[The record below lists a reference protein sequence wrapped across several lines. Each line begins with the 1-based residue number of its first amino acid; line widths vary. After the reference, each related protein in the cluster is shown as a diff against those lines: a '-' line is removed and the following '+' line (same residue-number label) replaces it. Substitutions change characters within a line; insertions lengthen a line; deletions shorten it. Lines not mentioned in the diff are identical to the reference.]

1 MNSKYL
7 LAILATTFLMVF
19 FFTKDKKNKIK
30 NTNLSDT
37 TEYAERKTA
46 RPTVATPSLLASS
59 DTKIQAASEP
69 ITENRQASE
78 SVQKNF
84 SFHLKSMGKCLKLIE
99 QNVAE
104 KSEPTTDN
112 LMANLRSSFGDMVV
126 QMDDWSQTEF
136 LDQGAVR
143 KRVRVDYDYPDGTNP
158 TRRLSM
164 YQINSYGMPEI
175 VNLTAD
181 EVNNPNEAYVS
192 SLFEGHKIVTEE
204 KGARAY
210 FSDGAELIFSVRN
223 GQLQSVSINMGDR
236 SFNCFNLDEE
246 NSSCTC
252 P

>member
-1 MNSKYL
+1 MNTRYS
-7 LAILATTFLMVF
+7 LAILATAFVMVLLF
-19 FFTKDKKNKIK
+19 AKDKKARVKEPVIEQAEELVEAK
-30 NTNLSDT
+30 SPVLAPAVAATVVSADQNLPV
-37 TEYAERKTA
+37 AEVVTDKRQISEA
-46 RPTVATPSLLASS
+46 
-59 DTKIQAASEP
+59 IQKKF
-69 ITENRQASE
+69 
-78 SVQKNF
+78 SV
-84 SFHLKSMGKCLKLIE
+84 HLKSMAKCLKL
-99 QNVAE
+99 AE
-104 KSEPTTDN
+104 PSVSEKTDPTSEL

-136 LDQGAVR
+136 LDGSIK

-181 EVNNPNEAYVS
+181 EVNNPNEAYVA
-192 SLFEGHKIVTEE
+192 SLYEGQKVLAEE

-210 FSDGAELIFSVRN
+210 FADGEELIFSVRN
-223 GQLQSVSINMGDR
+223 GLLQSVSLNKGDY